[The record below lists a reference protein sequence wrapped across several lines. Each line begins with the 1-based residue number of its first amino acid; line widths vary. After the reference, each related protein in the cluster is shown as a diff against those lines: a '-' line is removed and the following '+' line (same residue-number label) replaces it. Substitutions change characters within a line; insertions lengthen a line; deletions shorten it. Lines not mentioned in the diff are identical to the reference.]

1 MGFGQNLQALRKM
14 SKGMTQEELAEK
26 MGVSR
31 QTISKWE
38 MESSYPEMEKAI
50 ELCSLFACS
59 LDDLL
64 LGSICLDNEAYVGI
78 RIEEVL
84 SFRYI
89 KYAVI
94 SAEPEEDSKKHIQ
107 DWAKSN
113 NIDAPE
119 LIGWDFPF
127 VSQEQVN
134 VFHMHGYAAACI
146 LPKKFPVDCPQAV
159 TQPVSKYAVITIKD
173 PFSNPFVL
181 VSNAYKT
188 LTRYMEVNHLVHKHV
203 KDVLPCFEKEYEK
216 EGIAYMDVYIAIE

>member
-1 MGFGQNLQALRKM
+1 MGFGQNLQVLRKM

-38 MESSYPEMEKAI
+38 MESTYPEMEKAI

-64 LGSICLDNEAYVGI
+64 LGSIYLDNESYIGI
-78 RIEEVL
+78 RIEEVPT
-84 SFRYI
+84 FRYI

-94 SAEPEEDSKKHIQ
+94 SADPEGDSKKHIQ
-107 DWAKSN
+107 DWAESN
-113 NIDAPE
+113 NIVKPQ
-119 LIGWDFPF
+119 LIGWDFPY

-146 LPKKFPVDCPQAV
+146 LPEEFSTDCQELV
-159 TQPVSKYAVITIKD
+159 SQPASKYAVITIKD

-181 VSNAYKT
+181 ISNAYKT
-188 LTRYMEVNHLVHKHV
+188 LTRYMEVNQLRHKQV
-203 KDVLPCFEKEYEK
+203 KDVLPCFEKDYK
-216 EGIAYMDVYIAIE
+216 ESGIDYMDVYIAIE